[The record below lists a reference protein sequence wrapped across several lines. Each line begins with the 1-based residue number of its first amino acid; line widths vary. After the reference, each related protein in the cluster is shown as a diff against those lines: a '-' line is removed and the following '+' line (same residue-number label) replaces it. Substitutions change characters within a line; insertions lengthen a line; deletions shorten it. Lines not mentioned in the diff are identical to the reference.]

1 MVCAL
6 TECTA
11 GNTNIGQLVTQTNVK
26 LPCDRY
32 TKEAMCEAERVGEVG
47 ESFDLRMRYEG

>member
-11 GNTNIGQLVTQTNVK
+11 VNTNIGQLVTQTNIK
-26 LPCDRY
+26 LQCDRY
-32 TKEAMCEAERVGEVG
+32 TKEAMFEAERIREVG
-47 ESFDLRMRYEG
+47 ESFYD